1 MKLLLDTHTILW
13 FLGDVEKLSKAALST
28 ILEPKNEKYVSIV
41 SAWELAI
48 KISLNKLTFEG
59 GMTNFFM
66 VVEENGFAI
75 LPIKS
80 EYVIQLGKLPL
91 HHRDPFDRMLIA
103 SAIVEGMSFISTDK
117 EVINYNVSNIW

>member
-1 MKLLLDTHTILW
+1 MKLLLDTHAILW
-13 FLGDVEKLSKAALST
+13 FLGDVEKLSKAALSA

-48 KISLNKLTFEG
+48 KISLDKLTFEG
-59 GMTNFFM
+59 GIANFFM

-75 LPIKS
+75 LPIKRD
-80 EYVIQLGKLPL
+80 YVIQLGKLPL

-103 SAIVEGMSFISTDK
+103 SAMSEGMNLISIDK
-117 EVINYNVSNIW
+117 EVIHYGVSNVW